1 MDQFL
6 INNRDCETLFN
17 CNYIAPGTT
26 GRQSPTTAHVYVL
39 QSATQCSYRPEPKSK
54 SQLIRTVYRYVI
66 PQRGCDMIVC
76 KCVCSKQEGSLL
88 LQLGAIQ
95 QKNRTTIKRELA
107 EMHSLLLWL
116 LYRCSNCFRSLGPPK
131 AMLWCVRD
139 LAQQIVV
146 CADFIFVPRS
156 IGVVVAM
163 LLYSHCRRH
172 AEWVGSHSRKDRSP
186 NNYIEENPLNSNS
199 NPLSIIALLR
209 SHR

>member
-39 QSATQCSYRPEPKSK
+39 QSASQCSYRPEPKSK

-95 QKNRTTIKRELA
+95 QTNRTTIKRELA

-116 LYRCSNCFRSLGPPK
+116 LYRCSNCFRSPGPPEGY
-131 AMLWCVRD
+131 ALVRSRFG
-139 LAQQIVV
+139 LANS
-146 CADFIFVPRS
+146 C
-156 IGVVVAM
+156 
-163 LLYSHCRRH
+163 LCRFYFCTPF
-172 AEWVGSHSRKDRSP
+172 DRCCCC
-186 NNYIEENPLNSNS
+186 NVTLQPLQTTC
-199 NPLSIIALLR
+199 
-209 SHR
+209 